1 MSITVPLSVLGV
13 TLTKNKSLHEGTC
26 TERAHTHTTHR
37 DVERE
42 ANTER

>member
-1 MSITVPLSVLGV
+1 MSIAVSLLVSGV
-13 TLTKNKSLHEGTC
+13 TLIKNKSLHEGA
-26 TERAHTHTTHR
+26 RTHTER